1 MKVIKKI
8 NNNFAIALD
17 SNNEELIIYGKGVG
31 FPSMPYELTD
41 LSKIDQTY
49 YNTNE
54 QSASLLN
61 EIPEDIIKVAQEIVD
76 ICSDELDT
84 RLNPNMTFTLADHIA
99 FAIKR
104 YNEKIDLH
112 QPVLYDMISMY
123 PKESEIAQKAV
134 KIINYRL
141 DTDIPKSESGGI
153 LLNIINNELTPSK
166 ISQAFNSS
174 QVIEHIVS
182 IVEMEQNIRVETS
195 STAYMRFATHV
206 NYLIQRLTD
215 NQKLETNNLEMVDAL
230 IEKYPKQYQ
239 TALKIKGYLER
250 VYAVPCVLQINP
262 RL

>member
-17 SNNEELIIYGKGVG
+17 GNNEELIIYGKGVG
-31 FPSMPYELTD
+31 FPQMPYELTD

-54 QSASLLN
+54 QSINLVN
-61 EIPEDIIKVAQEIVD
+61 EIPENIIKVAQKIVD
-76 ICSDELDT
+76 ICLEELET
-84 RLNPNMTFTLADHIA
+84 RLNSNMTFTLADHIA

-104 YNEKIDLH
+104 YEEKIDLH
-112 QPVLYDMISMY
+112 QPILYDMIRMY
-123 PKESEIAQKAV
+123 PKEAEIAEKAV
-134 KIINYRL
+134 KIINYKL
-141 DTDIPKSESGGI
+141 DTDIPKTESGGL

-166 ISQAFNSS
+166 MNQIFDTSR
-174 QVIEHIVS
+174 VIDHIAC
-182 IVEMEQNIRVETS
+182 IVEMEHNIKIELNSTS
-195 STAYMRFATHV
+195 YVRFATHV

-215 NQKLETNNLEMVDAL
+215 GQKLETDNLEMVDTL

-250 VYAVPCVLQINP
+250 IYGVPLEKEE
-262 RL
+262 LL